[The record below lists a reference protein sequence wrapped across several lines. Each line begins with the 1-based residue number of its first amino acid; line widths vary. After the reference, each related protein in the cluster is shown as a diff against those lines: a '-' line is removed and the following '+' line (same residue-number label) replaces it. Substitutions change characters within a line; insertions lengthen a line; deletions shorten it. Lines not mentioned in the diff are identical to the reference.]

1 MKLYKYTYLLSFT
14 VLFSCDSGSNDSS
27 TTGVEDPVIVE
38 EARVEVI
45 ANDSFLITSPQEDL
59 YYLGQRYTFPSGVSK
74 YFISFE
80 IKGSNLFDSDH
91 EMMMVMFTPNEPK
104 SFSFYDVQSGG
115 MTTSPLIGSE
125 DIYPIYRDDALYR
138 VESVVDLKSDLWTLS
153 IDGVEIGSSQFL
165 EDEIVT
171 LDFRFGA
178 QGHVQDLD
186 KSVEVSNL
194 NISVILDE

>member
-1 MKLYKYTYLLSFT
+1 MTHFI
-14 VLFSCDSGSNDSS
+14 VL
-27 TTGVEDPVIVE
+27 
-38 EARVEVI
+38 
-45 ANDSFLITSPQEDL
+45 
-59 YYLGQRYTFPSGVSK
+59 
-74 YFISFE
+74 
-80 IKGSNLFDSDH
+80 
-91 EMMMVMFTPNEPK
+91 
-104 SFSFYDVQSGG
+104 
-115 MTTSPLIGSE
+115 
-125 DIYPIYRDDALYR
+125 
-138 VESVVDLKSDLWTLS
+138 SVVDLKSDLWTLS